1 VISAEAL
8 LNVAQRSPRSILF
21 IALQGL
27 GNVLLAEPALAAC
40 RGRYPGARITLL
52 VRTQSHGA
60 LLADHPAV
68 HEIAPFTRP
77 DLWRLRRRRFDLS
90 YTCFPA
96 NDWRFEAV
104 TRLIAARR
112 RVGHAYPLRRPLHVP
127 GAYTQ
132 RVPVAAVDDVRQNLN
147 LVGPDLPYRPPHLDA
162 VPVLRNGPVLGVH
175 PGSSHSRLMALK
187 RWPAGH
193 FRAVID
199 RALAAL
205 PELTVWLFAGPED
218 EAEAAAIAA
227 DPEPRLEVVR
237 GLSIVETARR
247 IAACTAFL
255 SNDSGLMH
263 VAAACGVPTVALF
276 GPTDPRRTAPRDAVV
291 VTRSVDCAPCWPLE
305 ATGHRDPCPL
315 PTPICLTGLHPE
327 RVWQSLAPFLIK
339 AA

>member
-1 VISAEAL
+1 MVLSAVHRRL
-8 LNVAQRSPRSILF
+8 PRSILF

-27 GNVLLAEPALAAC
+27 GNVLLVEPALAAC
-40 RGRYPGARITLL
+40 RERYSGARITLL
-52 VRTQSHGA
+52 VRTRSHGA

-68 HEIAPFTRP
+68 RDIVPFRRP
-77 DLWRLRRRRFDLS
+77 NLWRLRRRRFDLS

-104 TRLIAARR
+104 TRLIAAGQ
-112 RVGHAYPLRRPLHVP
+112 RVGHAYPLHRALHVP

-132 RVPVAAVDDVRQNLN
+132 RVPVEAVDDVQQNLN
-147 LVGPDLPYRPPHLDA
+147 LVGPDLPYRAPHLNV
-162 VPVLRNGPVLGVH
+162 VPVGRNGPVLGVH

-199 RALAAL
+199 RALATL

-227 DPEPRLEVVR
+227 DTEPRLEVVR
-237 GLSIVETARR
+237 GVSIVETAQR
-247 IAACTAFL
+247 IAACNAFL

-276 GPTDPRRTAPRDAVV
+276 GPTDPRRTAPRDAVIV
-291 VTRSVDCAPCWPLE
+291 SQTVDCAPCWPLE
-305 ATGHRDPCPL
+305 ATGHRDPCHL
-315 PTPICLTGLHPE
+315 PTPICLTGLNPE
-327 RVWQSLAPFLIK
+327 RVWEAVRPLLALSR
-339 AA
+339 